1 MQLSEIAGTTQ
12 AVFEP
17 TLLKVVTSG
26 LLIIFNFLFGDLYND
41 ALIAIVM
48 LVILD
53 TITGVWA
60 SKYEGHTLTSQRFF
74 SGWVK
79 KVFIFC
85 IAISSAYYLDTTIPG
100 SYAQYTVIGF
110 IAVNEF
116 MSIVENLGRLGYK
129 TPQRL
134 LNQLKD
140 FK

>member
-1 MQLSEIAGTTQ
+1 MQLSDIAGTTQ

-17 TLLKVVTSG
+17 TLLKIITSG
-26 LLIIFNFLFGDLYND
+26 LLIAFNFLFGDLYND
-41 ALIAIVM
+41 ALMAIVM
-48 LVILD
+48 LVVLD

-60 SKYEGHTLTSQRFF
+60 SKNEGHAFTPQRFLI
-74 SGWVK
+74 GWVK

-85 IAISSAYYLDTTIPG
+85 IAISSGYYLDTTIPG
-100 SYAQYTVIGF
+100 SFTQYTVIGF

-116 MSIVENLGRLGYK
+116 MSIAENLGRLGYK